1 LKPYCSKA
9 FAVGLLIS
17 LVDKYVMTWKP
28 LQRFLISNEVKKIPK
43 ASAIDFLQ
51 STPEALG
58 AA

>member
-1 LKPYCSKA
+1 
-9 FAVGLLIS
+9 
-17 LVDKYVMTWKP
+17 MTWKP
-28 LQRFLISNEVKKIPK
+28 LQRFLINSEIKEIPK